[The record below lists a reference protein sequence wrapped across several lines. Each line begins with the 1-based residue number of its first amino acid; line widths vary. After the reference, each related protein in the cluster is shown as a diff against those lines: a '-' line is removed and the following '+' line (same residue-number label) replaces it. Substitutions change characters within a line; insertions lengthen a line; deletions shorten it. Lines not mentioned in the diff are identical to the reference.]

1 MPKPLYIFFCLLLAT
16 QVKAQI
22 IDLPD
27 DFRQHNLNQYN
38 SSLFNPVFSL
48 ERNNPQSFSI
58 WSRWQWQQPDAD
70 PTTLF
75 ANYTHK
81 LNPSSS
87 GGIGFIQ
94 QNTGVFLQT
103 GAVLNYAYDF
113 EIAPEI
119 FLAMGINLFG
129 YQQELAD
136 DRFQQNPGIGLPFLN
151 NDPSFVLQAAP
162 GIRLAYKNLILGFMA
177 ENVFEYNIS
186 EGENNKGNAD
196 NIFLGSASYSF
207 PVDGSGMLENA
218 FIRPMFFVKSLPS
231 MDTQYGLNTLFAT
244 DRIWVQGGYHNFY
257 GFSGGIGGTFFK
269 KFSIGALVEIGNSAE
284 LDGKDPTFEIVSSY
298 QFALPDPRRKIVGFE
313 VEEEDLVEEMPE
325 APKEKKLSR
334 KERKALAAAAKKR
347 EQDSLAVAAE
357 KQEQDSL
364 AAAAE
369 KQEQD
374 SLVVAA
380 KKQAQDSLA
389 EVARKQDS
397 LVVARRMAEEK
408 ERLRI
413 QAEIQKKKDSLA
425 AVAERDAVQQKK
437 EAEPAKGERFEEA
450 VLTEDIRPGYY
461 LIVNVF
467 GTQRYYN
474 RFMETLKKM
483 GLEPKSFYR
492 TQRKLNYVYLERYN
506 TMGEARKARDSKFDG
521 KYTDTIWI
529 FRVKGK

>member
-1 MPKPLYIFFCLLLAT
+1 MPKLLYIFLFLLLVT
-16 QVKAQI
+16 QVKAQEI
-22 IDLPD
+22 ELPP

-48 ERNNPQSFSI
+48 DHNNPQSFSI

-81 LNPSSS
+81 FNPSSA

-94 QNTGVFLQT
+94 QNTGLFLQT
-103 GAVLNYAYDF
+103 GAVLNYAYDL
-113 EIAPEI
+113 EISPDF

-136 DRFQQNPGIGLPFLN
+136 DRFQQSQGMGFPFLN
-151 NDPSFVLQAAP
+151 NDPNFVLQAAP
-162 GIRLAYKNLILGFMA
+162 GIRLAYNNLSIGFMA
-177 ENVFEYNIS
+177 ENIFEYNVS

-196 NIFLGSASYSF
+196 NIFIGSASYSF
-207 PVDGSGMLENA
+207 PIDGIGILENA
-218 FIRPMFFVKSLPS
+218 SLRPVFYIKSIPA
-231 MDTQYGLNTLFAT
+231 MDVQYGLNTIFAT
-244 DRIWVQGGYHNFY
+244 DRIWAQGGYHNFY

-269 KFSIGALVEIGNSAE
+269 KFSIGALVEIGNSTE

-298 QFALPDPRRKIVGFE
+298 QFALPDSRRKIVGFE

-334 KERKALAAAAKKR
+334 KERKALALVEEKR
-347 EQDSLAVAAE
+347 EQDSLVE
-357 KQEQDSL
+357 
-364 AAAAE
+364 
-369 KQEQD
+369 
-374 SLVVAA
+374 
-380 KKQAQDSLA
+380 
-389 EVARKQDS
+389 ARKQDS

-408 ERLRI
+408 ERMRI
-413 QAEIQKKKDSLA
+413 QTEIQKKKDSLA
-425 AVAERDAVQQKK
+425 AVAASDAVQQK
-437 EAEPAKGERFEEA
+437 EEVQLAKGERFEEA

-483 GLEPKSFYR
+483 GLDPKSFYR
-492 TQRKLNYVYLERYN
+492 TQRKLNYVYLERYD

-529 FRVKGK
+529 FRVKGG

>member
-1 MPKPLYIFFCLLLAT
+1 MPKPLYIFLCLLLVT
-16 QVKAQI
+16 QVKSQEVE
-22 IDLPD
+22 LPG

-48 ERNNPQSFSI
+48 DRNNPQSFSI

-81 LNPSSS
+81 FNPSSA

-94 QNTGVFLQT
+94 QNTGLFLQT
-103 GAVLNYAYDF
+103 GAIMNYAYDF
-113 EIAPEI
+113 EVASDV
-119 FLAMGINLFG
+119 FLAVGINLLG

-136 DRFQQNPGIGLPFLN
+136 DRFQQSQGMGFPFLN
-151 NDPSFVLQAAP
+151 SDPNFVLQAAP
-162 GIRLAYKNLILGFMA
+162 GIRLAYKNLSLGFMA

-207 PVDGSGMLENA
+207 PIDGIGILENA
-218 FIRPMFFVKSLPS
+218 SLRPMLFVKSMPA

-269 KFSIGALVEIGNSAE
+269 KFSIGALVEIGNSTE

-298 QFALPDPRRKIVGFE
+298 QFALPDPRKKIVGFE
-313 VEEEDLVEEMPE
+313 VEEEDLVEEIPE
-325 APKEKKLSR
+325 SPKEKKLSR
-334 KERKALAAAAKKR
+334 KERKALAVAEVKR
-347 EQDSLAVAAE
+347 EQDSLVAV
-357 KQEQDSL
+357 
-364 AAAAE
+364 
-369 KQEQD
+369 
-374 SLVVAA
+374 
-380 KKQAQDSLA
+380 
-389 EVARKQDS
+389 RKQDS
-397 LVVARRMAEEK
+397 LVVARRVAEEK
-408 ERLRI
+408 ERMRI

-425 AVAERDAVQQKK
+425 AVAERDAVRQK
-437 EAEPAKGERFEEA
+437 EEVQPAKGERFEEA

-483 GLEPKSFYR
+483 GLNPKSFYR
-492 TQRKLNYVYLERYN
+492 TQRKLNYVYLQRYD
-506 TMGEARKARDSKFDG
+506 TMGEARKSRDSKFDG